1 MKRLKYDVHTILDF
15 GKGEVFDG
23 DILNLAP
30 DSFLVS
36 IERNSPA
43 FTSSKVFTAKF
54 MLVAKPKQ
62 SPLRPK
68 LSA

>member
-15 GKGEVFDG
+15 GKGEIFDG

-54 MLVAKPKQ
+54 MLAKPKQ
-62 SPLRPK
+62 SQLRPK